1 MIKKKGKNTMKN
13 MKKIA
18 CLILTLVLF
27 ISMVTSVSAANITIS
42 GGADGSEYA
51 AYKLLNATDG
61 GDGKFAYTFNDTYTA
76 ILQAVTG
83 KTESADVVDYISAL
97 DSDGIRA
104 FADAVYTAIIEA
116 DPAIEADYT
125 TDAAL
130 FENVDQGY
138 YLIAETKA
146 GTAADTISLV
156 MLDTKGE
163 ETIEVATK
171 ENSPSM
177 DKQVEEKNDTTGASS
192 WGEYAD
198 YDVNDV
204 INYKIVGTLSEKYA
218 EYQSYYYSIIDS
230 MDKGLTYNEDAKIY
244 VVNGEEKIDVTES
257 FVIEATTNAETNLKN
272 GFSATSNLKEIA
284 GVTINADTEILVEY
298 TATLNEYALKGEPGN
313 KNVAYIEFESNPYN
327 EPDNDDNPQT
337 PNEPEEPG
345 ETPKDITIVYTF
357 NTVVNKVDKDGAALE
372 GAGFTLYKWSAEASD
387 YLAVGEELK
396 GDALT
401 TFVFEGVDSGKYKI
415 VETTVPAGYN
425 KCDDVEFE
433 VVAEYSDDADAL
445 LENLLVK
452 NSEGEV
458 VSEGETATFSAVL
471 ATGIVSTDI
480 VNLTGAELP
489 GTGGIGTTIFYI
501 VGSVLVL
508 AAVVL
513 LVTKKRMNASK

>member
-1 MIKKKGKNTMKN
+1 MKN
-13 MKKIA
+13 MKKIT
-18 CLILTLVLF
+18 CFVLTLVFF

-76 ILQAVTG
+76 ILQATTG
-83 KTESADVVDYISAL
+83 KTDSADVVNYISEL
-97 DSDGIRA
+97 DSEGIRA
-104 FADAVYTAIIEA
+104 FADAVYTAINEA
-116 DPAIEADYT
+116 DPAINADYT

-163 ETIEVATK
+163 ETIEVSTK
-171 ENSPSM
+171 EGVPSL
-177 DKQVEEKNDTTGASS
+177 DKQVEEKNDTTGTSS

-204 INYKIVGTLSEKYA
+204 IAYKLVGTVSEKYA
-218 EYQSYYYSIIDS
+218 EYDSYFYRFNDS
-230 MDKGLTYNEDAKIY
+230 MDKGLTYNEDAKVY
-244 VVNGEEKIDVTES
+244 VVNGESKVDVTEYFTIVS
-257 FVIEATTNAETNLKN
+257 TENAESGFKN
-272 GFSATSNLKEIA
+272 GFTATSNLKEIPD
-284 GVTINADTEILVEY
+284 VTIGATTEILVEY

-313 KNVAYIEFESNPYN
+313 DNIAYLEYENNPYHEADGDN
-327 EPDNDDNPQT
+327 NPDT

-357 NTVVNKVDKDGAALE
+357 STVVNKVDKDGAALE

-433 VVAEYSDDADAL
+433 VVAEYSDDEDAQ
-445 LENLLVK
+445 LENLIVK
-452 NSEGEV
+452 NAAGEI